1 MKARKW
7 ALMAGAVSALAWGT
21 ASAELPGIND
31 AENFFQD
38 FRSTRSRA
46 EVQQDVSQARG
57 QYEQQM
63 MGRGEEGRT
72 ESGVYGSA
80 GSRYSMPDDAS
91 GTTRHNS
98 QQMDRL
104 YKDLYFGD

>member
-7 ALMAGAVSALAWGT
+7 ALMAGAVSALAWGA
-21 ASAELPGIND
+21 ASADSPGMND

-46 EVQQDVSQARG
+46 EVQQEVAQSRA

-63 MGRGEEGRT
+63 MGRGEQGRI
-72 ESGVYGSA
+72 ESGVYGPA
-80 GSRYSMPDDAS
+80 GSRYSMPDES
-91 GTTRHNS
+91 GSPRYNS
-98 QQMDRL
+98 QQMDKI